1 MTGSAGFIGYHLTKS
16 LLDDDHEIL
25 GIDNINDYYDTSLK
39 NARINKLKSYPNF
52 FFKKID
58 IVDKKSLKKCFYS
71 FNPKNVINLASQPGV
86 RYSSL
91 NPNIY
96 INSNIVGF
104 LNIIELSKQFNV
116 EGFFYASSSAIYGQN
131 DKIPFELK
139 NKLSKPISLYGITKL
154 TNELIAYSYSQLY
167 GIRTTGLRYFT
178 VYGPWYRPDM
188 ALFIFIDRIIS
199 NQPIKVFNNGN
210 MKRDFTYIDDIIDGT
225 RSAIKHN
232 YKCEI
237 FNLGSSNSENLLDV
251 IHIIENEL
259 GKKAIIDFLPK
270 YPEDNLETCANIKYS
285 EKKINFYPK
294 TNVKKGIPM
303 LIKWYKEYY
312 NVS

>member
-1 MTGSAGFIGYHLTKS
+1 
-16 LLDDDHEIL
+16 
-25 GIDNINDYYDTSLK
+25 
-39 NARINKLKSYPNF
+39 
-52 FFKKID
+52 
-58 IVDKKSLKKCFYS
+58 
-71 FNPKNVINLASQPGV
+71 
-86 RYSSL
+86 
-91 NPNIY
+91 
-96 INSNIVGF
+96 
-104 LNIIELSKQFNV
+104 
-116 EGFFYASSSAIYGQN
+116 
-131 DKIPFELK
+131 
-139 NKLSKPISLYGITKL
+139 
-154 TNELIAYSYSQLY
+154 
-167 GIRTTGLRYFT
+167 
-178 VYGPWYRPDM
+178 M

-259 GKKAIIDFLPK
+259 GKKATIDFLPK